1 MRHTL
6 LVATTNTHKLGEL
19 RQLLA
24 DLPLDL
30 IAPTDVWRAPPTV
43 VEDGVTFAENARK
56 KAVSLARA
64 SGLLTLADDSGL
76 EVDALG
82 GAPGV
87 RSARYAHERATDG
100 ENRAALL
107 AALYVWICVPES
119 AVWRVERERARAVA
133 GARTAVVDARAGR
146 VAVREIFA
154 PGLRRKTLLGTL
166 AAACALTGYWGAN
179 TWLPTYLVRE
189 RGLDAAAMARYV
201 LLLNAGMFVGYQL
214 LGWLAD
220 RIGHKRSLELFTLVA
235 LAGYLLVILVPDWR
249 MVLAGSVLF
258 ISWTA
263 VSLPAIMSLVSKAV
277 PKDRRSLGVSLHSF
291 TRRVPMALGPLAGGL
306 LINAYGKVQGTRA
319 AFCAAFAMASARACG
334 ERRCCADP

>member
-107 AALYVWICVPES
+107 AALDALGMDDPISIRNVGPES
-119 AVWRVERERARAVA
+119 FAGKAGSELTARFRCSLALVDPMAEMSVYEADGTCEGSITRTGRGAGGFGYDPLFVVVGGTRTMAELSHEEKNAVSHRGRAIVAMRPHLAHVVAARAE
-133 GARTAVVDARAGR
+133 R
-146 VAVREIFA
+146 VARLFA
-154 PGLRRKTLLGTL
+154 
-166 AAACALTGYWGAN
+166 
-179 TWLPTYLVRE
+179 
-189 RGLDAAAMARYV
+189 
-201 LLLNAGMFVGYQL
+201 
-214 LGWLAD
+214 
-220 RIGHKRSLELFTLVA
+220 
-235 LAGYLLVILVPDWR
+235 
-249 MVLAGSVLF
+249 
-258 ISWTA
+258 
-263 VSLPAIMSLVSKAV
+263 
-277 PKDRRSLGVSLHSF
+277 
-291 TRRVPMALGPLAGGL
+291 
-306 LINAYGKVQGTRA
+306 
-319 AFCAAFAMASARACG
+319 
-334 ERRCCADP
+334 